1 MSPFKSKW
9 GTCLIQSW
17 VPDFNPHNP
26 SNLDFPTWVS
36 LRNLPF
42 EHQDQTLAIA
52 ETLGKVIGMDTANDT
67 AKDPR
72 FCINLEINKGWATSI
87 DLESNIG
94 ILPPQRILIDY
105 DKFPIRCRVCMSWKH
120 KASDCKEFQ
129 NISARVRGKSTFPRP
144 NQPQEKGKNILVDAD
159 GFQPVTTKNT
169 QGETSSWSRLMHG
182 MVPKKCMSRGRHRRS
197 MAAQEPGVS
206 TLLGD

>member
-42 EHQDQTLAIA
+42 EHQDQALAIA

-120 KASDCKEFQ
+120 KASDCKEFYICTSERQ
-129 NISARVRGKSTFPRP
+129 IYISKTKPTPRKKTKIFWWTQTASNQLQQKTHKEKHLRG
-144 NQPQEKGKNILVDAD
+144 AD
-159 GFQPVTTKNT
+159 
-169 QGETSSWSRLMHG
+169 
-182 MVPKKCMSRGRHRRS
+182 
-197 MAAQEPGVS
+197 
-206 TLLGD
+206 